1 MLLLQI
7 PDVAVLSGDTLLSP
21 DSIIPEEILSEPVEQ
36 VADTLGAIA
45 TEAAPAAESIAS
57 MSLWDLCLQ
66 GGWAMIPLVLLLL
79 LTIYILVERALV
91 IGKAA
96 RNDEGFMQRIR
107 AYIHENEI
115 ESAQN
120 LCRLTDTP
128 QARLIAK
135 GISRIGRP
143 MNDVLVAIENTGN
156 LEVAGLSK
164 GLPWLA
170 TTAAGA
176 PMIGFLGTVIGM
188 VQAFY
193 AIAQS
198 GSSATIDSFA
208 DGIYSALVT
217 TVAGLVVGVIAL
229 FAYNY
234 LVARVNKV
242 MNLLEASTMDF
253 MDLLNE
259 PVD

>member
-1 MLLLQI
+1 MKEL
-7 PDVAVLSGDTLLSP
+7 
-21 DSIIPEEILSEPVEQ
+21 
-36 VADTLGAIA
+36 
-45 TEAAPAAESIAS
+45 
-57 MSLWDLCLQ
+57 SLWQLCLE
-66 GGWAMIPLVLLLL
+66 GGWTMVPLALLLL
-79 LTIYILVERALV
+79 LSVYVFVERCIV
-91 IGKAA
+91 INKASVE
-96 RNDEGFMQRIR
+96 DENFMRRIKG
-107 AYIHENEI
+107 YIHEMEI
-115 ESAQN
+115 ESALN
-120 LCRLTDTP
+120 LCEQSPTP
-128 QARLIAK
+128 YARLIAK

-156 LEVAGLSK
+156 LEIAKLSK

-193 AIAQS
+193 AIASS

-208 DGIYSALVT
+208 SGIYSALVT
-217 TVAGLVVGVIAL
+217 TVAGLIVGVIAL

-234 LVARVNKV
+234 LVARINKI
-242 MNLLEASTMDF
+242 MNRLEARTMDF

-259 PVD
+259 PAA

>member
-1 MLLLQI
+1 
-7 PDVAVLSGDTLLSP
+7 
-21 DSIIPEEILSEPVEQ
+21 
-36 VADTLGAIA
+36 
-45 TEAAPAAESIAS
+45 
-57 MSLWDLCLQ
+57 
-66 GGWAMIPLVLLLL
+66 MIPLALLLL
-79 LTIYILVERALV
+79 WCVYVFFERYLVIKAAGHEDENFMKRIRGYIL
-91 IGKAA
+91 
-96 RNDEGFMQRIR
+96 EG
-107 AYIHENEI
+107 ET
-115 ESAQN
+115 ESALN
-120 LCRLTDTP
+120 LCYATP
-128 QARLIAK
+128 TPYARLIAK

-156 LEVAGLSK
+156 LEIATLSR

-193 AIAQS
+193 AIAQA

-217 TVAGLVVGVIAL
+217 TVAGLVVGIIAL
-229 FAYNY
+229 FAYNF
-234 LVARVNKV
+234 LVARINKI
-242 MNLLEASTMDF
+242 MNQLEARTMDF

-259 PVD
+259 PAA

>member
-1 MLLLQI
+1 
-7 PDVAVLSGDTLLSP
+7 
-21 DSIIPEEILSEPVEQ
+21 
-36 VADTLGAIA
+36 
-45 TEAAPAAESIAS
+45 

-66 GGWAMIPLVLLLL
+66 GGWTMLPLAVLLVWC
-79 LTIYILVERALV
+79 IYVFIERYMVIKAAEHEDENFMKRIRGYILEGETQSAL
-91 IGKAA
+91 
-96 RNDEGFMQRIR
+96 
-107 AYIHENEI
+107 
-115 ESAQN
+115 N
-120 LCRLTDTP
+120 LCYATP
-128 QARLIAK
+128 TPYARLIAK

-156 LEVAGLSK
+156 LEIATLSR

-193 AIAQS
+193 AIAQA

-208 DGIYSALVT
+208 DGIYAALVT
-217 TVAGLVVGVIAL
+217 TVAGLIVGIVAL
-229 FAYNY
+229 FAYNF
-234 LVARVNKV
+234 LVARINKI
-242 MNLLEASTMDF
+242 MNRLEARTMDF

-259 PVD
+259 PASKH